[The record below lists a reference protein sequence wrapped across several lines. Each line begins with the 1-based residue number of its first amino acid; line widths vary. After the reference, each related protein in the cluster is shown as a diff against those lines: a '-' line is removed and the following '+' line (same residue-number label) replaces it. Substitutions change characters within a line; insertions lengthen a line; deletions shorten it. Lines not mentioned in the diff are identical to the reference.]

1 LTNQKIFDLLKLH
14 ASLLEL
20 HGENNFKVRSYH
32 TAVFNMETLTESLAD
47 MSLKE
52 LQGLEGVGKA
62 IATKIDDINQ
72 TGTFKQ
78 LEEFRAKTPTGVI
91 DMMQVDGLGIKKIKV
106 IWEEL
111 QIESLDALL
120 LACETD
126 QLSQVKG
133 FGQKTQENIRQALL
147 YRKANASRLHYAKAE
162 ILANQLE
169 AYLKEQNL
177 SGQFQVVGQIRRKF
191 NVVDEVQLVASTPH
205 DELFTTLNGC
215 EFLEQNAK
223 ASGLFAWRGK
233 FKDSPLKVEARLCA
247 ADDFAGEVFIH
258 SASTSHLTYAEAG
271 MPTLFQIAQKD
282 KLPTEAA
289 IYQKAQL
296 AYIVPEMR
304 EGEFEL
310 ELAKKNELPT
320 LLEVGDI
327 KGILHAHS
335 TYSDGKNTLEEMAI
349 AVRDAGY
356 EYLGITDHSQSA
368 FYANGLPVGRVLDQ
382 LKEIEA
388 LNEKLAP
395 FKIFKGMES
404 DIIADGGLDYDDDI
418 LAKFDFIIASVHS
431 GLKMSEEKA
440 TTRLIK
446 AVENPYTTML
456 GHPTG
461 RILLRREGYPVN
473 HEKVIDACAANDVM
487 IEINASPWRL
497 DIDWQWVHYALK
509 KGVKLSVNPDSHE
522 VGTIGEVYYGV
533 CVGRKGGLTKEMTL
547 NTLGADA
554 LGQFFEERKKKKG
567 I

>member
-1 LTNQKIFDLLKLH
+1 MTNKQIFDLLKLH

-78 LEEFRAKTPTGVI
+78 LEEFRAKTPVGII

-111 QIESLDALL
+111 QIETLDALL

-126 QLSQVKG
+126 QLAQVKG

-147 YRKANASRLHYAKAE
+147 YRKANASRLHYANAE
-162 ILANQLE
+162 ILAQQLE
-169 AYLKEQNL
+169 AYLQEKKL
-177 SGQFQVVGQIRRKF
+177 SGQVQVVGQIRRKF

-205 DELFTTLNGC
+205 DELFTVLNGC

-223 ASGLFAWRGK
+223 TSGLFAWRGK
-233 FKDSPLKVEARLCA
+233 FKDSPLKVEARLCSEA
-247 ADDFAGEVFIH
+247 DFAGEVFIH
-258 SASTSHLTYAEAG
+258 SASTNHLSYAEAG

-282 KLPTEAA
+282 QLPTEEA

-296 AYIVPEMR
+296 AYVVPEMR
-304 EGEFEL
+304 EGDFEL

-320 LLEVGDI
+320 LLEVADL

-335 TYSDGKNTLEEMAI
+335 TYSDGKNTLEEMAV

-368 FYANGLPVGRVLDQ
+368 FYANGLPVGKVLNQ
-382 LKEIEA
+382 LKEIDA
-388 LNEKLAP
+388 LNAKLAP

-440 TTRLIK
+440 TARLIK

-461 RILLRREGYPVN
+461 RLLLRREGYPVN

-497 DIDWQWVHYALK
+497 DVDWQWVHYAIK
-509 KGVKLSVNPDSHE
+509 KGVKLSINPDSHE

-533 CVGRKGGLTKEMTL
+533 CAGRKGGLTKAMTL
-547 NTLGADA
+547 NTLGAEA

>member
-1 LTNQKIFDLLKLH
+1 MTNQQIFDLLKLH
-14 ASLLEL
+14 AALLEL

-47 MSLKE
+47 LSLKE
-52 LQGLEGVGKA
+52 LQGLDGVGKA

-78 LEEFRAKTPTGVI
+78 LEEFRAKTPVGII
-91 DMMQVDGLGIKKIKV
+91 DMMGIDGLGIKKIKV

-111 QIESLDALL
+111 QIEDMDALL

-133 FGQKTQENIRQALL
+133 FGQKTQENIKNSLL
-147 YRKANASRLHYAKAE
+147 FRKANAQRLHFAKAE
-162 ILANQLE
+162 TLAKQLE
-169 AYLKEQNL
+169 AYLEEQKL
-177 SGQFQVVGQIRRKF
+177 SGKFQIVGQVRRKL
-191 NVVDEVQLVASTPH
+191 NVVDEVQLVASTLH
-205 DELFTTLNGC
+205 DELFTALNTC
-215 EFLEQNAK
+215 EFLEQNKK
-223 ASGLFAWRGK
+223 ATGLFAWRGK

-247 ADDFAGEVFIH
+247 EEAFAGQVFIH
-258 SASTSHLTYAEAG
+258 SASTSHLEYGEAG

-282 KLPTEAA
+282 QLPTEEA

-304 EGEFEL
+304 EGDFEL
-310 ELAKKNELPT
+310 ALAKENKLPT
-320 LLEVGDI
+320 LLETSDL

-335 TYSDGKNTLEEMAI
+335 TYSDGKNTLEEMAVV
-349 AVRDAGY
+349 VRDAGY

-368 FYANGLPVGRVLDQ
+368 FYANGLPVGKVLDQ
-382 LKEIEA
+382 LKEIDE
-388 LNEKLAP
+388 LNAKLAP

-404 DIIADGGLDYDDDI
+404 DIIADGGLDYDNDI

-431 GLKMSEEKA
+431 GLKMAEEKA
-440 TTRLIK
+440 TARLIK

-461 RILLRREGYPVN
+461 RLLLRREGYPVN
-473 HEKVIDACAANDVM
+473 HEKVIDACAANDVS

-497 DIDWQWVHYALK
+497 DVDWQWVHYAIK
-509 KGVKLSVNPDSHE
+509 KGVKLSINPDSHE
-522 VGTIGEVYYGV
+522 VGTIDHVYYGV
-533 CVGRKGGLTKEMTL
+533 CAGRKGGLTKEMTL
-547 NTLGADA
+547 NTLGAEA
-554 LGQFFEERKKKKG
+554 LGQFFAERKKKKG

>member
-1 LTNQKIFDLLKLH
+1 MTNQQIFNLLKLH

-32 TAVFNMETLTESLAD
+32 TAVFNMETLREPLSG

-52 LQGLEGVGKA
+52 LQALDGVGKA
-62 IATKIDDINQ
+62 IATKIDDMNQ

-78 LEEFRAKTPTGVI
+78 LEEFRAKTPAGVI
-91 DMMQVDGLGIKKIKV
+91 DLMSVDGLGIKKLKV
-106 IWEEL
+106 VWEEL
-111 QIESLDALL
+111 GIESLDALL

-147 YRKANASRLHYAKAE
+147 YRKANASRLHYADAE
-162 ILANQLE
+162 ALANQLE
-169 AYLKEQNL
+169 GYLKEKNL
-177 SGQFQVVGQIRRKF
+177 SGKFEIVGQIRRKF
-191 NVVDEVQLVASTPH
+191 NVVDEVQLVATTPH
-205 DELFTTLNGC
+205 DELFTVLNGC
-215 EFLEQNAK
+215 EFLEQDVK
-223 ASGLFAWRGK
+223 ATGLFAWRGK

-247 ADDFAGEVFIH
+247 EDKFAGEVFIH
-258 SASTSHLTYAEAG
+258 SASTSHLEYAETG

-282 KLPTEAA
+282 KLPTEEA

-296 AYIVPEMR
+296 AYVVPEMR

-320 LLEVGDI
+320 LLETSDI

-335 TYSDGKNTLEEMAI
+335 TYSDGKNTLEEMAL

-382 LKEIEA
+382 LKEIDEINA
-388 LNEKLAP
+388 KLAP

-461 RILLRREGYPVN
+461 RLLLRREGYPVN

-497 DIDWQWVHYALK
+497 DVDWQWVHYALK
-509 KGVKLSVNPDSHE
+509 KGVKLSINPDSHE
-522 VGTIGEVYYGV
+522 VGTIDHVYYGV
-533 CVGRKGGLTKEMTL
+533 CAGRKGGLTKEMTL
-547 NTLGADA
+547 NTLGVEDI
-554 LGQFFEERKKKKG
+554 GKFFEERKKKKG
-567 I
+567 L